1 MRAIA
6 RKPPGPLLAVGEV
19 VDGYVVESLVADR
32 GHSELI
38 CDAVGLDAQAVTLAV
53 AWRQPV
59 DRHAW
64 PRFRRLAR
72 TRASL
77 EHEALVPV
85 HAVGDHSGRPYLAM
99 DRYPE
104 ATFAELLGSAPLP
117 ARQVLTL
124 LAPVCDALD
133 LAHANGLVHQSLS
146 DTSLL
151 MKADSL
157 FLDGFGLAGGPRELS
172 FQLVGVHEV
181 RYCPPEELRGEPLE
195 PASNVYS
202 LTSLLVH
209 AITGTTPYH
218 GAQAAQAYG
227 HLLEPPPRPSAHMRQ
242 LGSAFDDVVA
252 HGMAKEPGE
261 RPASAGALLREA
273 AAALGVELPKRH
285 ASGEGQESG
294 HLLRGRRGRRRGR
307 WGGAVVTEHARV
319 PERDPERGR
328 ARDAQDADVA
338 GVARREGRLLP
349 ARVAY
354 RDRSAAVRIRRV
366 PGPAVAVL
374 AIAAAI
380 VGLAVGVVLDPFDGG
395 RASAAGPSVDARA
408 LGRLDDQRT
417 PLRATLA
424 SSETPQEQAAAAAEL
439 AGAYGRVAEV
449 AESPRLASAARAAE
463 RAYEDLEAA
472 AGAGSAEQFAAASD
486 GVTRADAR
494 LASIAAGSR

>member
-6 RKPPGPLLAVGEV
+6 RKPPRPLLAVGEV
-19 VDGYVVESLVADR
+19 VDGYVVEGLVADR
-32 GHSELI
+32 EHSELI
-38 CDAVGLDAQAVTLAV
+38 CDAVSLDAEAVTLVV
-53 AWRQPV
+53 AWRRPV

-64 PRFRRLAR
+64 ARFRRLAR
-72 TRASL
+72 TRAAL

-85 HAVGDHSGRPYLAM
+85 HAVGEHSGRPYLAM

-104 ATFAELLGSAPLP
+104 ATFEELLGSAPLP

-151 MKADSL
+151 MEGDSL

-172 FQLVGVHEV
+172 FESVGVHEV

-218 GAQAAQAYG
+218 GAPAAQAYG
-227 HLLEPPPRPSAHMRQ
+227 HLVEPPPRPSAHMRR

-261 RPASAGALLREA
+261 RPASAGELLRGA
-273 AAALGVELPKRH
+273 AAALGVELPQRH
-285 ASGEGQESG
+285 ASEHGQ
-294 HLLRGRRGRRRGR
+294 RRPRRR
-307 WGGAVVTEHARV
+307 
-319 PERDPERGR
+319 
-328 ARDAQDADVA
+328 
-338 GVARREGRLLP
+338 
-349 ARVAY
+349 
-354 RDRSAAVRIRRV
+354 AAVRIRRV
-366 PGPAVAVL
+366 RTAAVVAMVIVAAVAG
-374 AIAAAI
+374 IAA
-380 VGLAVGVVLDPFDGG
+380 GVVLDPFDGS
-395 RASAAGPSVDARA
+395 RASAAGASVDARA
-408 LGRLDDQRT
+408 LARLDDQRT

-424 SSETPQEQAAAAAEL
+424 TSETPQEQAAAAAEL
-439 AGAYGRVAEV
+439 AGAYGRLADV
-449 AESPRLASAARAAE
+449 AESPRLASAAQAAE
-463 RAYEDLEAA
+463 RAYEDLGAA

-494 LASIAAGSR
+494 LASIARGSR

>member
-6 RKPPGPLLAVGEV
+6 RKPPRPLLAAGEV
-19 VDGYVVESLVADR
+19 VDGYVVEGLVADR

-38 CDAVGLDAQAVTLAV
+38 CDAFSLDDGAVTLVV
-53 AWRQPV
+53 AWRRPV

-72 TRASL
+72 ARAAL
-77 EHEALVPV
+77 EHEALMAL
-85 HAVGDHSGRPYLAM
+85 HAVGEHSGRPYLAM

-104 ATFAELLGSAPLP
+104 ATFEELLGSAPLP

-151 MKADSL
+151 MEGDSL

-172 FQLVGVHEV
+172 FESVGVHEV

-218 GAQAAQAYG
+218 GAPAAQAYG
-227 HLLEPPPRPSAHMRQ
+227 HLVEPPPRPSAHLRR
-242 LGSAFDDVVA
+242 LGTAFDDVVA

-261 RPASAGALLREA
+261 RPASAGELLREA

-285 ASGEGQESG
+285 ASGVELPKRHASGEGQES
-294 HLLRGRRGRRRGR
+294 
-307 WGGAVVTEHARV
+307 ARH
-319 PERDPERGR
+319 R
-328 ARDAQDADVA
+328 
-338 GVARREGRLLP
+338 P
-349 ARVAY
+349 AP
-354 RDRSAAVRIRRV
+354 VRIRRV
-366 PGPAVAVL
+366 PGPAVAAL
-374 AIAAAI
+374 ALAAAI

-395 RASAAGPSVDARA
+395 RAPAAGPSVDARA

-424 SSETPQEQAAAAAEL
+424 GSETPQQQAAAAAEL
-439 AGAYGRVAEV
+439 AGAYGRLADG
-449 AESPRLASAARAAE
+449 AESPRLASAAQAAE
-463 RAYEDLEAA
+463 RAYEDLGAA

-486 GVTRADAR
+486 DVTRADAR
-494 LASIAAGSR
+494 LASIAAARVNLQDQRK

>member
-1 MRAIA
+1 M
-6 RKPPGPLLAVGEV
+6 
-19 VDGYVVESLVADR
+19 
-32 GHSELI
+32 
-38 CDAVGLDAQAVTLAV
+38 
-53 AWRQPV
+53 
-59 DRHAW
+59 
-64 PRFRRLAR
+64 
-72 TRASL
+72 
-77 EHEALVPV
+77 PV
-85 HAVGDHSGRPYLAM
+85 HAVGEHSGRPYLAM

-104 ATFAELLGSAPLP
+104 ATFEELLGSAPLP

-151 MKADSL
+151 MEGDSL

-172 FQLVGVHEV
+172 FESVGVHEV

-218 GAQAAQAYG
+218 GAPAAQAYG
-227 HLLEPPPRPSAHMRQ
+227 HLVEPPPRPSAHLRR
-242 LGSAFDDVVA
+242 LGTAFDDVVA

-261 RPASAGALLREA
+261 RPASAGELLREA
-273 AAALGVELPKRH
+273 AAALGVELPKRQRPAWSCPSGTRPERARRARATVPLRS
-285 ASGEGQESG
+285 ASAASP
-294 HLLRGRRGRRRGR
+294 GRRWPRSRS
-307 WGGAVVTEHARV
+307 
-319 PERDPERGR
+319 P
-328 ARDAQDADVA
+328 
-338 GVARREGRLLP
+338 RL
-349 ARVAY
+349 
-354 RDRSAAVRIRRV
+354 
-366 PGPAVAVL
+366 
-374 AIAAAI
+374 I

-395 RASAAGPSVDARA
+395 RAPAAGPSVDARA

-424 SSETPQEQAAAAAEL
+424 GSETPQEQAAAAAEL
-439 AGAYGRVAEV
+439 ADAYGRLADA
-449 AESPRLASAARAAE
+449 AESPRLASAAQAAE
-463 RAYEDLEAA
+463 RAYEDLGAA

-494 LASIAAGSR
+494 LASIAAASVNLQDERK